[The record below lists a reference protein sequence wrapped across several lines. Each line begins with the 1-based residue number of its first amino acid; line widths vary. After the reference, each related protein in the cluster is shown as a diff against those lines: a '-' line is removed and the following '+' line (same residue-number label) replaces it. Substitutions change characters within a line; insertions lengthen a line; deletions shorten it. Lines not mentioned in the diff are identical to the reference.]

1 MLQPTLVLSK
11 EYYIHIVATCLRMPN
26 INRMIF
32 FSSVRIWLPASCR
45 TLYSISDGERSD
57 GENSLIHAPVAQI
70 NVFFLLSCIRKC
82 EIKYLFCLITLAICD
97 ADTQHNRV
105 FFSHIPG
112 LCFTRGNSKLLQ
124 YFYRVSSARHL

>member
-1 MLQPTLVLSK
+1 
-11 EYYIHIVATCLRMPN
+11 MPN

-32 FSSVRIWLPASCR
+32 FFSVRIWLPASCR
-45 TLYSISDGERSD
+45 TIYSISDGEKSD

-70 NVFFLLSCIRKC
+70 NVT
-82 EIKYLFCLITLAICD
+82 ITLAICD

-105 FFSHIPG
+105 FFFSHIPG